1 MSMNDPQI
9 QREARVRPSRNQN
22 YIADDDVIPAAQPE
36 QYAGRIASISGAPL
50 FEGLDIAAGVLA
62 SAMMLG
68 PLVAY
73 AVGWGL

>member
-1 MSMNDPQI
+1 MSMNDTQT

-36 QYAGRIASISGAPL
+36 QYAGRVASRSGAPL

-62 SAMMLG
+62 AAMLLG
-68 PLVAY
+68 PLAAN